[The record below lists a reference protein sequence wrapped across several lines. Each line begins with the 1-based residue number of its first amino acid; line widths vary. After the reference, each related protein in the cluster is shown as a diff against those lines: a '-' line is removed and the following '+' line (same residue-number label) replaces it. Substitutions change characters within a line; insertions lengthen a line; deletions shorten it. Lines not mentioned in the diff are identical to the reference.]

1 MKFKGWYVDDKKVSL
16 FTRLKESD
24 YVYPRLEYKDD
35 KKLQNLGFE
44 FEIIDD
50 DTAAIINSPKN
61 IFTVPSR
68 AYINNKYYKITTI
81 KSEAICGK
89 TSSLYIPDSIEVF
102 EDNSICG
109 VNNIYGAKNLKSL
122 GYNNWLL
129 DYFKLNSNLESAY
142 IEDIIYCKLDIGAK
156 LELKSKG
163 NIDLNYHKA
172 FSTYLNVD
180 KNNPYLYF
188 DGTSLYNKDKTFL
201 YLCLNRDA
209 SASLIYNLEG
219 FSSIAFI
226 DVICNDLTINS
237 NKEISLPIN
246 SFCYFTSNFVTINAD
261 IAEIS
266 FAFEECN
273 ISNLTLNATI
283 KEIVSSF
290 RFSQYE
296 NIKLKIVGE
305 IIYSFNEIPYTSLE
319 FEHITKIEDSFNQ
332 YSLCEVRISKEL
344 ENVEKIDSFRNT
356 TISLF

>member
-1 MKFKGWYVDDKKVSL
+1 M
-16 FTRLKESD
+16 
-24 YVYPRLEYKDD
+24 
-35 KKLQNLGFE
+35 
-44 FEIIDD
+44 
-50 DTAAIINSPKN
+50 
-61 IFTVPSR
+61 
-68 AYINNKYYKITTI
+68 
-81 KSEAICGK
+81 
-89 TSSLYIPDSIEVF
+89 
-102 EDNSICG
+102 
-109 VNNIYGAKNLKSL
+109 
-122 GYNNWLL
+122 
-129 DYFKLNSNLESAY
+129 
-142 IEDIIYCKLDIGAK
+142 
-156 LELKSKG
+156 
-163 NIDLNYHKA
+163 
-172 FSTYLNVD
+172 
-180 KNNPYLYF
+180 
-188 DGTSLYNKDKTFL
+188 
-201 YLCLNRDA
+201 
-209 SASLIYNLEG
+209 IYNLEG

-246 SFCYFTSNFVTINAD
+246 SFCYITSNFVTINAD